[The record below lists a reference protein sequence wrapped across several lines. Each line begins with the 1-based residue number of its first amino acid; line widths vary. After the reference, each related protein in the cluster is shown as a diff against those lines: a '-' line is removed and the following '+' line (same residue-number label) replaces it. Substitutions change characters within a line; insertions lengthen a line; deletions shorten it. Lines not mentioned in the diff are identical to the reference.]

1 MEGDTFMICNLKQT
15 VKSLEGEYKVL
26 QEEFKETKTMIE
38 RSIVQ
43 VQGLKEQ
50 MKIIHDKEVV
60 NRNFGSG
67 QPNVNSIEE
76 MEKGGQTEKDR

>member
-1 MEGDTFMICNLKQT
+1 MEGDTFMICDLKQT
-15 VKSLEGEYKVL
+15 VKSVEGKNKFL
-26 QEEFKETKTMIE
+26 QEEFKETKRMTE
-38 RSIVQ
+38 RYIVQ

-60 NRNFGSG
+60 NSNFGSR

-76 MEKGGQTEKDR
+76 MEKGGQTEKGC